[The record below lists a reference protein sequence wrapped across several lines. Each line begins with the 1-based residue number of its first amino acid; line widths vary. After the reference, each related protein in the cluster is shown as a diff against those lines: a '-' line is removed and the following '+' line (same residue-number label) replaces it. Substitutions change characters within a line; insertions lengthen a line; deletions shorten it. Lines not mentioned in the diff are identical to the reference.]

1 MFKRGYV
8 FIFYFVL
15 TLFPLL
21 FAACSTDSN
30 SSSVG
35 TIYEDSDPNVVIT
48 GISLPGNYIELTKSQ
63 DAVLYYD
70 ISAVAEPA
78 IHPATL
84 TLLLLMKKEF

>member
-8 FIFYFVL
+8 FIFYFIL

-48 GISLPGNYIELTKSQ
+48 LG
-63 DAVLYYD
+63 
-70 ISAVAEPA
+70 
-78 IHPATL
+78 
-84 TLLLLMKKEF
+84 